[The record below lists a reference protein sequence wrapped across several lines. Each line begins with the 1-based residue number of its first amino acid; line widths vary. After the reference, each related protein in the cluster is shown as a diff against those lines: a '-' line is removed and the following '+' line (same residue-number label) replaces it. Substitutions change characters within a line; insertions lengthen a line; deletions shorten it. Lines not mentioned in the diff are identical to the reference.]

1 MANRTMNQ
9 SLLPTMMFAALVAS
23 DAGAIEYKGLCEAS
37 AGAFID
43 RTHFAVASDET
54 NKLQIYERGKPE
66 PIGDGIDMKAF
77 TSFDKSDLE
86 AAATIGDRVYW
97 ISSHSFNSQGEDK
110 SKRKVFF
117 ATTIV
122 QTDGKPTLKDAG
134 KPVKSLRD
142 PLAKAAGVKPEEMN
156 IEAMAATPEGGLLI
170 GLRAPLR
177 NGEALVVPFKNPKA
191 VVDDPSTPPDFGEAV
206 PVKLIDRG
214 FRTME
219 TLGGG
224 TAQYA
229 IVAGPVSDSAKG
241 FALFRWSGPGTDPVE
256 VKGVDLTGIKP
267 EAAMSVPGQ
276 NLLQLLSDDGDICS
290 DEDGNASKRRF
301 RSIDV
306 TP

>member
-1 MANRTMNQ
+1 MNRG
-9 SLLPTMMFAALVAS
+9 LLPAMVFAALVAS
-23 DAGAIEYKGLCEAS
+23 DAGAVEYKGICEAS

-66 PIGDGIDMKAF
+66 PIGDGIDMEAF

-86 AAATIGDRVYW
+86 AAAVIGDRVYW

-117 ATTIV
+117 ATKIV
-122 QTDGKPTLKDAG
+122 QTDGKPTLVSVG
-134 KPVKSLRD
+134 TPMKSLSD

-156 IEAMAATPEGGLLI
+156 VEALAATPEGGLLI

-177 NGEALVVPFKNPKA
+177 NGQALVVPFKNPGA
-191 VVDDPSTPPDFGEAV
+191 VVDNPGTPPHFGEV
-206 PVKLIDRG
+206 IPIKLMDRG
-214 FRTME
+214 FRSME

-224 TAQYA
+224 VAQYA
-229 IVAGPVSDSAKG
+229 IVAGPVSDSAEG

-290 DEDGNASKRRF
+290 DEDDKASKRRF

>member
-1 MANRTMNQ
+1 MKRG
-9 SLLPTMMFAALVAS
+9 LLSTAMLLAAFTAS
-23 DAGAIEYKGLCEAS
+23 GATEYKGICEAS

-43 RTHFAVASDET
+43 GTHFAVASDET
-54 NKLQIYERGKPE
+54 NRLQIYERGKPQ
-66 PIGDGIDMKAF
+66 PIGNGIDMETF

-86 AAATIGDRVYW
+86 AAAVIGDRVYW
-97 ISSHSFNSQGEDK
+97 ISSHSFNNQGEDK
-110 SKRKVFF
+110 AKRKVFF
-117 ATTIV
+117 ATKIV
-122 QTDGKPTLKDAG
+122 QANGKPALESVG

-156 IEAMAATPEGGLLI
+156 IEALTATPDGALLI

-177 NGEALVVPFKNPKA
+177 DGEALVIPFKNPRA
-191 VVDDPSTPPDFGEAV
+191 MVEDPSTPPDFGAAI
-206 PVKLIDRG
+206 PVKLQGRG
-214 FRTME
+214 FRSME
-219 TLGGG
+219 TLGSG
-224 TAQYA
+224 TAEYA

-276 NLLQLLSDDGDICS
+276 NLLQLLSDDGDVCS
-290 DEDGNASKRRF
+290 DEGDLSKRRF

-306 TP
+306 PPS

>member
-1 MANRTMNQ
+1 MKRG
-9 SLLPTMMFAALVAS
+9 LLSTAMLLAAFTAS
-23 DAGAIEYKGLCEAS
+23 GATEYKGICEAS

-43 RTHFAVASDET
+43 GTHFAVASDET
-54 NKLQIYERGKPE
+54 NRLQIYERGKPQ
-66 PIGDGIDMKAF
+66 PIGNGIDMETF

-86 AAATIGDRVYW
+86 AAAVIGDRVYW
-97 ISSHSFNSQGEDK
+97 ISSHSFNNQGEDK
-110 SKRKVFF
+110 AKRKVFF
-117 ATTIV
+117 ATRIV
-122 QTDGKPTLKDAG
+122 QANGKPALESVG

-156 IEAMAATPEGGLLI
+156 IEALTATPDGALLI

-177 NGEALVVPFKNPKA
+177 DGEALVIPFKNPRA
-191 VVDDPSTPPDFGEAV
+191 MVEDPSTPPDFGAAI
-206 PVKLIDRG
+206 PVKLQGRG
-214 FRTME
+214 FRSME
-219 TLGGG
+219 TLGSG
-224 TAQYA
+224 TAEYA

-276 NLLQLLSDDGDICS
+276 NLLQLLSDDDDICS
-290 DEDGNASKRRF
+290 DEGDPSKRRF

-306 TP
+306 PPS